1 MSDRLPRLTAKEVIR
16 ILERRGFNLSRSSG
30 SHYIYK
36 SVEGKRVT
44 VPVHAGK
51 TIHLKVLRNI
61 LRDMEMTVDEL
72 KEEMRHR

>member
-1 MSDRLPRLTAKEVIR
+1 LSDRLPRMTSKEVIR
-16 ILERRGFNLSRSSG
+16 ILERRGFSLSRSSG

-36 SVEGKRVT
+36 NVEGKRVT

-51 TIHLKVLRNI
+51 TIHMKVLRNI

-72 KEEMRHR
+72 KEEMGR

>member
-1 MSDRLPRLTAKEVIR
+1 MTSKEVICS
-16 ILERRGFNLSRSSG
+16 LERRGFNLSTSSG

-36 SVEGKRVT
+36 NVEGKRVT

-51 TIHLKVLRNI
+51 TIHMKVLRNI

-72 KEEMRHR
+72 KEEMGR